1 MNIGPWQLIIVLL
14 LVVLLFGRGRIPGL
28 MKDVA
33 EGIKG
38 FKQGMKDEDVAKVE
52 EKFDEPIDVTPEKD
66 KAANS

>member
-1 MNIGPWQLIIVLL
+1 MNVGPWQLIIVLL

-52 EKFDEPIDVTPEKD
+52 EQTEEAIDVTPEKD